1 MVVIEIRASEDEF
14 FIMKKFQES
23 VDAWRDTNKWSTNM
37 LNILRKVKEYD
48 FVLDNSISKIN

>member
-1 MVVIEIRASEDEF
+1 MIVIEIRASEDEF

-48 FVLDNSISKIN
+48 FVLDNSILKIN

>member
-1 MVVIEIRASEDEF
+1 MVVIEIRASEDDF
-14 FIMKKFQES
+14 FIMNKFQES

>member
-48 FVLDNSISKIN
+48 FVLDNSILKIN

>member
-1 MVVIEIRASEDEF
+1 MVVIEIRASKDEF